1 VSSSSRPPPA
11 SEWASSPTALLLG
24 AYVIAHV
31 AMVFSAGRAEIA
43 SASSETLMRFGANYA
58 PLVREGQLHR
68 LIASMFLHIG
78 LLHLCLN
85 AAALVSIGPTLERDY
100 GRFTFV
106 AIYLASGLAGSVA
119 SVLWHFASPV
129 VSAGASGALCGA
141 IAAGAVYAHH
151 ARRPAEMRMLLA
163 WAAATLA
170 FGALAGADNAAH
182 VGGLIAGVLL
192 GLSAR
197 KRAPRASQ
205 AQTPALVVLGVV
217 VLAFSGSV
225 LTRRASDT
233 AAAAVNRGVDLAQGG
248 DLEQAVVAYRRAI
261 ELEPKDAIAHYDLG
275 LALERLGQFDAALV
289 HFARAHELTPND
301 QHRRG
306 LVGAHINHG
315 VALAE
320 RGDGAAAIAAY
331 RRALAIDD
339 TSANA
344 HRNLGLALDDAG
356 DRAGAIAELRRS
368 AELAPT
374 AEMKGALASLLVKDA
389 IQMARDKKHAEAVVR
404 YREAISFDPTEWR
417 THYNLGLA
425 LLELGESAQ
434 AVSALEQAQEL
445 EDSEEVRKL
454 LSQAIEARRDSRADA
469 GDLGGALDDLS
480 RATLLRLQAAPDA
493 GR

>member
-1 VSSSSRPPPA
+1 MA
-11 SEWASSPTALLLG
+11 AMQEWLP
-24 AYVIAHV
+24 
-31 AMVFSAGRAEIA
+31 
-43 SASSETLMRFGANYA
+43 
-58 PLVREGQLHR
+58 
-68 LIASMFLHIG
+68 
-78 LLHLCLN
+78 
-85 AAALVSIGPTLERDY
+85 
-100 GRFTFV
+100 
-106 AIYLASGLAGSVA
+106 
-119 SVLWHFASPV
+119 
-129 VSAGASGALCGA
+129 
-141 IAAGAVYAHH
+141 
-151 ARRPAEMRMLLA
+151 
-163 WAAATLA
+163 
-170 FGALAGADNAAH
+170 
-182 VGGLIAGVLL
+182 
-192 GLSAR
+192 
-197 KRAPRASQ
+197 
-205 AQTPALVVLGVV
+205 
-217 VLAFSGSV
+217 
-225 LTRRASDT
+225 
-233 AAAAVNRGVDLAQGG
+233 
-248 DLEQAVVAYRRAI
+248 
-261 ELEPKDAIAHYDLG
+261 
-275 LALERLGQFDAALV
+275 
-289 HFARAHELTPND
+289 
-301 QHRRG
+301 
-306 LVGAHINHG
+306 
-315 VALAE
+315 LAE